1 MFALIVSCITGVA
14 VFLAVLIKPYFNVG
28 KFKIG
33 TYWLISLLGA
43 VVLLISGSVPL
54 NYLWQNLTAKTSVNP
69 LKILVLFFGM
79 TAISVFLDEAGFFR
93 YLANAVLK
101 RTGGRQIKLFV
112 TLYIVVSVLTVF
124 TSNDIVV
131 LTFTPF
137 ICLFCK
143 KANVNPVPYLFA
155 EFVGANTWSMLL
167 IIGNP
172 TNIYLA
178 SYAGIDFASYL
189 FKMALPTCFAGIT
202 SFIILLLI
210 FKKSLKKPMTAV
222 ATSEECIED
231 KPSLIVGLICL
242 VVCTVLLVISSYISL
257 EMYLIAGG
265 TAIALFIAVLILK
278 LCRKK
283 QLKPL
288 GATLKRLP
296 YELVPFLVSMFV
308 IVLSLDYCLVTEKI
322 GKLLFAWQPIFTVGI
337 SSFFISNIINN
348 IPMSVLYGAV
358 IGAGGESTAY
368 LQGIYS
374 AIIGSNIG
382 AYFTPVGALA
392 GIMWVSILRRFEVD
406 FSFKRYIAY
415 GALVGFPTLLS
426 ALMGLLIVI

>member
-101 RTGGRQIKLFV
+101 RTGDSQIKLFV

-143 KANVNPVPYLFA
+143 KANINPVPYLFA

-178 SYAGIDFASYL
+178 SYAGIDFASYFL
-189 FKMALPTCFAGIT
+189 KMALPTCFAGIT

-242 VVCTVLLVISSYISL
+242 VVCTVLLAISSYISL

-288 GATLKRLP
+288 GSTLKR
-296 YELVPFLVSMFV
+296 FV
-308 IVLSLDYCLVTEKI
+308 IRIE
-322 GKLLFAWQPIFTVGI
+322 
-337 SSFFISNIINN
+337 
-348 IPMSVLYGAV
+348 
-358 IGAGGESTAY
+358 
-368 LQGIYS
+368 
-374 AIIGSNIG
+374 
-382 AYFTPVGALA
+382 
-392 GIMWVSILRRFEVD
+392 
-406 FSFKRYIAY
+406 
-415 GALVGFPTLLS
+415 LS
-426 ALMGLLIVI
+426 ASNSSYTNS

>member
-79 TAISVFLDEAGFFR
+79 TAISVFLDEVGFFR

-101 RTGGRQIKLFV
+101 RTRNSQIKLFV

-143 KANVNPVPYLFA
+143 KANINPVPYLFA

-178 SYAGIDFASYL
+178 SYAGIDFASYFL
-189 FKMALPTCFAGIT
+189 KMALPTCFAGIT

-210 FKKSLKKPMTAV
+210 FKKSLP
-222 ATSEECIED
+222 
-231 KPSLIVGLICL
+231 
-242 VVCTVLLVISSYISL
+242 
-257 EMYLIAGG
+257 
-265 TAIALFIAVLILK
+265 
-278 LCRKK
+278 
-283 QLKPL
+283 
-288 GATLKRLP
+288 
-296 YELVPFLVSMFV
+296 
-308 IVLSLDYCLVTEKI
+308 
-322 GKLLFAWQPIFTVGI
+322 
-337 SSFFISNIINN
+337 
-348 IPMSVLYGAV
+348 
-358 IGAGGESTAY
+358 
-368 LQGIYS
+368 
-374 AIIGSNIG
+374 
-382 AYFTPVGALA
+382 
-392 GIMWVSILRRFEVD
+392 
-406 FSFKRYIAY
+406 
-415 GALVGFPTLLS
+415 
-426 ALMGLLIVI
+426 

>member
-1 MFALIVSCITGVA
+1 MFALIVSCITGIA

-28 KFKIG
+28 KVKIG

-54 NYLWQNLTAKTSVNP
+54 NYLWQNLTAQTSVNP

-93 YLANAVLK
+93 CLANAVLK
-101 RTGGRQIKLFV
+101 RTGNSQFKLFV

-143 KANVNPVPYLFA
+143 KANVNPIPYLFA

-178 SYAGIDFASYL
+178 TFAGIDFASYL
-189 FKMALPTCFAGIT
+189 SKMALPTCFAGIT
-202 SFIILLLI
+202 SFIILFLI
-210 FKKSLKKPMTAV
+210 FRKSLKKPMTAV
-222 ATSEECIED
+222 TTSEERIED

-242 VVCTVLLVISSYISL
+242 VICTVLLVISSYISL

-265 TAIALFIAVLILK
+265 TAIALFITVLILK

-283 QLKPL
+283 RLNPL

-296 YELVPFLVSMFV
+296 YELIPFLVSMFV
-308 IVLSLDYCLVTEKI
+308 IVLSLDYCSVTEKI
-322 GKLLFAWQPIFTVGI
+322 GKLLFAWEPTFTVGI
-337 SSFFISNIINN
+337 SSFFIANIINN

-358 IGAGGESTAY
+358 IGASGEGTAY

-392 GIMWVSILRRFEVD
+392 GIMWVSILKRFEVD
-406 FSFKRYIAY
+406 FSFKKYIAY
-415 GALVGFPTLLS
+415 GSLVGFPALLS
-426 ALMGLLIVI
+426 ALLGLLIAI

>member
-1 MFALIVSCITGVA
+1 
-14 VFLAVLIKPYFNVG
+14 
-28 KFKIG
+28 
-33 TYWLISLLGA
+33 
-43 VVLLISGSVPL
+43 
-54 NYLWQNLTAKTSVNP
+54 
-69 LKILVLFFGM
+69 
-79 TAISVFLDEAGFFR
+79 
-93 YLANAVLK
+93 
-101 RTGGRQIKLFV
+101 
-112 TLYIVVSVLTVF
+112 
-124 TSNDIVV
+124 
-131 LTFTPF
+131 
-137 ICLFCK
+137 
-143 KANVNPVPYLFA
+143 
-155 EFVGANTWSMLL
+155 
-167 IIGNP
+167 
-172 TNIYLA
+172 
-178 SYAGIDFASYL
+178 
-189 FKMALPTCFAGIT
+189 
-202 SFIILLLI
+202 
-210 FKKSLKKPMTAV
+210 MTAV

-265 TAIALFIAVLILK
+265 TAIALFIAVSILK

-296 YELVPFLVSMFV
+296 YELIPFLISMFV

-392 GIMWVSILRRFEVD
+392 GIMWVSILKRFEVD

-415 GALVGFPTLLS
+415 GASVGFPTLLS
-426 ALMGLLIVI
+426 ALLGLLIVI